1 MLMFTCNVTCVS
13 VLFVLDL
20 LGSRVVVG
28 GRGVVVVMGGVVVIT
43 VKNTIPVTYLIKPQS
58 HLLIENIKHY
68 PNRKIIMHIHV
79 LDKFNYY

>member
-43 VKNTIPVTYLIKPQS
+43 GKNTIYQ
-58 HLLIENIKHY
+58 LLI
-68 PNRKIIMHIHV
+68 
-79 LDKFNYY
+79 